1 VLVLPNFSHPFFIES
16 DALEDCMNA
25 ILMQRLISYFNKG
38 LKGKELTLSTYEKEF
53 LAIVLAV

>member
-1 VLVLPNFSHPFFIES
+1 VLVLPNFSQHFFIES
-16 DALEDCMNA
+16 DALEDGMSA

-38 LKGKELTLSTYEKEF
+38 LKGKELTLSIYEKEF

>member
-1 VLVLPNFSHPFFIES
+1 
-16 DALEDCMNA
+16 
-25 ILMQRLISYFNKG
+25 MQRLISYFNKG